1 MSRALLFAC
10 LLLSACKNAEVV
22 ESSYQDLKAARAD
35 SLFKRGWVPD
45 ILPASV
51 ESINCRNNLDRNT
64 SEGSFKIG
72 KDDVSEFASK
82 LRECKKSAIDIEE
95 FSRLGELGFRPQC
108 YQVNETYWIFY
119 LNWESGE
126 CAFTVFSMGMIC
138 RSR

>member
-22 ESSYQDLKAARAD
+22 ESSYPDLKAARTD
-35 SLFKRGWVPD
+35 SLFKRGWLPD

-95 FSRLGELGFRPQC
+95 FLSL
-108 YQVNETYWIFY
+108 IH
-119 LNWESGE
+119 
-126 CAFTVFSMGMIC
+126 I
-138 RSR
+138 